1 MLTKK
6 KKMEVS
12 KRRNYLLQKDLV
24 QRSFRSFIL
33 KIMTQ
38 DQVFQSVIN
47 SLSKYS
53 EVQHTHTH
61 THTLTHTSVNQ
72 KLEF

>member
-1 MLTKK
+1 
-6 KKMEVS
+6 MEVS
-12 KRRNYLLQKDLV
+12 KRRNYLLQKDLA
-24 QRSFRSFIL
+24 QRSFIL

-47 SLSKYS
+47 SLSKQS
-53 EVQHTHTH
+53 EMQHTHTH
-61 THTLTHTSVNQ
+61 MNQ